1 MENTENKTELIKSE
15 AFENA
20 LVSAANLKM
29 ENLTSVKTR
38 NKNNYSRFYDIMV
51 MSRRD
56 IQTILDKRKKDRSD
70 DDNNKIKTFKK
81 ETSQS
86 YRQICQL
93 IAPEQLEE
101 GEQTKIEKLVQKIA
115 PIVKL
120 MNYIGHA
127 EIEKEFL
134 KYGITL
140 DYTKLIDSETL
151 FEDENIEKDVKE
163 IFETGKNL
171 RVETDNNNE
180 AIKGTIFETSV
191 PLELQFDKSSNP
203 TGIKSSDFCKLV
215 DIQTK
220 LLMANTE
227 EAREKVDEKANDMAG
242 EIEFANVRNKLMQ
255 SKLIDLQSES

>member
-38 NKNNYSRFYDIMV
+38 NKDNYSRFYDIMV
-51 MSRRD
+51 MSRKD
-56 IQTILDKRKKDRSD
+56 IQSILDRRKKDRTD
-70 DDNNKIKTFKK
+70 DDNNKLKAFKK

-115 PIVKL
+115 PIVKM
-120 MNYIGHA
+120 MNYIGHS
-127 EIEKEFL
+127 EIDKEFE
-134 KYGITL
+134 KYGIKL
-140 DYTKLIDSETL
+140 DYTQLIDSETL
-151 FEDENIEKDVKE
+151 FENENIENDIKS

-171 RVETDNNNE
+171 RVESDNNNE

-191 PLELQFDKSSNP
+191 PLELQFDKASNP

-227 EAREKVDEKANDMAG
+227 SEREKVDEKANDLAG
-242 EIEFANVRNKLMQ
+242 EIEFTNARNKLMQ
-255 SKLIDLQSES
+255 SKLMDLQSE